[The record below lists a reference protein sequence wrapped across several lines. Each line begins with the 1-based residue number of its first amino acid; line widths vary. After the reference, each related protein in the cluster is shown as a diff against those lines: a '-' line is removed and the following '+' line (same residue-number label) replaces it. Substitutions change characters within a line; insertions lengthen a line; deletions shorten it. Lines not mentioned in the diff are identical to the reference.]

1 MPVKPQYLRHAIA
14 LNLAGGDGAP
24 LWVPV
29 LPAGPVL
36 TGVDGRGWKMSN
48 PAALVATLNAVTLD
62 RPIDI
67 NHSTE
72 LLGPKGEESPAVGW
86 LKAGTF
92 RIAENGQIE
101 AQVEWTPR
109 GKAIIEGREYRY
121 VSPAIAYSRTDGEVM
136 GLFSLGLVPRPNFTE
151 LPALNS
157 ETEPASLMTKEQL
170 TALCAALGLAADAAP
185 DTIIA
190 SATKLKADH
199 ATALN
204 AAVTPDISKFVPKAD
219 YDVALNRATTAEQK
233 LADQNK
239 TALNAAATALIDGA
253 VKDGKIAPA
262 SKEFYLGLCASQEG
276 LDKVKTH
283 LASAPKII
291 TDGETATAKPA
302 DQGTALNAAA
312 LEVAAAFGNS
322 ADDLKKNL

>member
-1 MPVKPQYLRHAIA
+1 MPSNPQFIRLAVA
-14 LNLAGGDGAP
+14 LNLAEGDGAP

-29 LPAGPVL
+29 LPAGPFL
-36 TGVDGRGWKMSN
+36 TGADGRGWKMSN
-48 PAALVATLNAVTLD
+48 PAALIAALNAVTVD

-92 RIAENGQIE
+92 RIAANGQIE
-101 AQVEWTPR
+101 AQAEWTPR
-109 GKAIIEGREYRY
+109 GKAIIEAREYRY
-121 VSPAIAYSRTDGEVM
+121 VSPAIAYSRADNEVK

-157 ETEPASLMTKEQL
+157 QTDSLMTKEQL

-190 SATKLKADH
+190 SAAKLKADH

-204 AAVTPDISKFVPKAD
+204 AATHPDLAKFVPKAD
-219 YDVALNRATTAEQK
+219 YDVALNRATAAEQK

-239 TALNAAATALIDGA
+239 IALNAAATALIDGA

-262 SKEFYLGLCASQEG
+262 SKEFYLGLCSSQEG
-276 LDKVKTH
+276 LDKVKAH

-291 TDGETATAKPA
+291 ADGETAATKPA